1 MRILEVENLKK
12 YFFETT
18 GVIDRIIGKK
28 EAKIVKA
35 VDGVSF
41 QLEKGETL
49 SLVGESGSGKTTTGR
64 LITRILTPTEGK
76 IIYNGNDITYLPEKK
91 LRPIR
96 REIQMIFQDP
106 YASLDPRMSIGD
118 AISEPLKVHG
128 IAEGEEAKKIVYE
141 ILDEVGLS
149 PPGDFYDRKPAQ
161 LSGGQRQRAVIA
173 RAMVLTPKIVIAGEP
188 VSMIDVC
195 MRISILKL
203 LEKFKEEYSLSM
215 IFITHDLSIAKII
228 SDRIAVMYLGKIVEM
243 GPTNEV
249 LKNPKHPY
257 TLALLSASPSI
268 SIRRKRIKWEIKGEI
283 ADPKNIPPGCRFHP
297 RCPLA
302 QQKCRVEEPPLSIEG
317 EKQYAC
323 HYPIEDNMLKAYI

>member
-12 YFFETT
+12 YFFEST
-18 GVIDRIIGKK
+18 GVFDRLMGKK

-41 QLEKGETL
+41 HLEKGETL

-64 LITRILTPTEGK
+64 LITRMLTPTEGK
-76 IIYNGNDITYLPEKK
+76 IIYNGNDITYLSEKK

-96 REIQMIFQDP
+96 KEIQMVFQDP

-128 IAEGEEAKKIVYE
+128 IADGEEAREIVYE
-141 ILDEVGLS
+141 ILEEVGLS
-149 PPGDFYDRKPAQ
+149 PPRDFYDRKPAQ

-173 RAMVLTPKIVIAGEP
+173 RAMVLKPKIVIADEP
-188 VSMIDVC
+188 VSMIDVS

-203 LEKFKEEYSLSM
+203 LEKFKEEYGLSM

-228 SDRIAVMYLGKIVEM
+228 SDRIAVMYLGKIVEI

-257 TLALLSASPSI
+257 TLALLTASPSI
-268 SIRRKRIKWEIKGEI
+268 SVRRKRIKWEIKGEI

-302 QQKCRVEEPPLSIEG
+302 QQKCKVEEPLLSMEG
-317 EKQYAC
+317 KKQYAC
-323 HYPIEDNMLKAYI
+323 HYPLEDNIIKSYI